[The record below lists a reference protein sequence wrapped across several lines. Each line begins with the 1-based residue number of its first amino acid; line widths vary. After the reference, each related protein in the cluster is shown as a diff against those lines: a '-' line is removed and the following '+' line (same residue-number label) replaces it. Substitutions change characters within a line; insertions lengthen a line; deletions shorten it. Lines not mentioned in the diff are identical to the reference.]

1 VRNRCIQQAYLLFVL
16 TACAVSARP
25 NIQQPDARPLQAT
38 APSHV
43 TATTVAFGATSSPTP
58 TASSP
63 VIAQECSYHSPSI
76 SADGRWIAYQCQGEK
91 AIFVLDQTS
100 AHVERIPIPRDESG
114 SRIEIASPVISASG
128 QQIAFVLF
136 VFEPANDQSGSLR
149 DSGDI
154 FVYDQ
159 NTGSL
164 DHIPANLK
172 WGLGGNYEI
181 SISRDAEIVT
191 FADEMSQVI
200 AHERRTGK
208 QEIVSSD
215 GLAPRVSADGRWI
228 AFASSEKSTDGIYNV
243 YVFDRQTKERQLVSV
258 NAHNVAGDGNS
269 GIVPFHEGASG
280 ALAISA
286 DGRWIAFSSSASN
299 LASNGARTCTEYFS
313 QKRRHCY
320 DVYVRDRIGGKTER
334 VGIAGDGDSFV
345 TSISADG
352 RYISFQSF
360 AGNLTSNE
368 PNRCPLY
375 ENMNC
380 PDIFV
385 HDRHTNETKRL
396 SVSTNLRLDNQV
408 SLEGRLSADG
418 RLAVFLS
425 TYDRGKPASRFYFN
439 LFLHDLTKNQIKPL
453 SEN

>member
-1 VRNRCIQQAYLLFVL
+1 
-16 TACAVSARP
+16 
-25 NIQQPDARPLQAT
+25 
-38 APSHV
+38 
-43 TATTVAFGATSSPTP
+43 
-58 TASSP
+58 
-63 VIAQECSYHSPSI
+63 
-76 SADGRWIAYQCQGEK
+76 
-91 AIFVLDQTS
+91 
-100 AHVERIPIPRDESG
+100 
-114 SRIEIASPVISASG
+114 
-128 QQIAFVLF
+128 
-136 VFEPANDQSGSLR
+136 
-149 DSGDI
+149 
-154 FVYDQ
+154 
-159 NTGSL
+159 
-164 DHIPANLK
+164 
-172 WGLGGNYEI
+172 
-181 SISRDAEIVT
+181 
-191 FADEMSQVI
+191 
-200 AHERRTGK
+200 
-208 QEIVSSD
+208 
-215 GLAPRVSADGRWI
+215 
-228 AFASSEKSTDGIYNV
+228 
-243 YVFDRQTKERQLVSV
+243 
-258 NAHNVAGDGNS
+258 
-269 GIVPFHEGASG
+269 
-280 ALAISA
+280 
-286 DGRWIAFSSSASN
+286 
-299 LASNGARTCTEYFS
+299 
-313 QKRRHCY
+313 
-320 DVYVRDRIGGKTER
+320 VRDRIGGKTER